1 MSLQKFIAAQFRKPS
16 GRFGS
21 LVMTRLM
28 NRVNRQIAERTI
40 ALLDLDPAHQTL
52 EIGFGGGVALSL
64 VAERLTTGVISGVDF
79 SEDMVRRAER
89 KFQGWIARGRMQLK
103 AGDVSRLPYPEASFD
118 RVYTINTIYFWP
130 DALQGMNEIR
140 RVLRDGGR
148 AAVSIRSKE
157 KMENHRVTQHGF
169 RLFSPNDLADLM
181 RESGFRDVGID
192 HRDPEHWYD
201 QVIGIGTR

>member
-40 ALLDLDPAHQTL
+40 ALLDLDPTHQIL

-64 VAERLTTGVISGVDF
+64 VAGHLTTGVISGVDF

-89 KFQGWIARGRMQLK
+89 KFQG
-103 AGDVSRLPYPEASFD
+103 
-118 RVYTINTIYFWP
+118 
-130 DALQGMNEIR
+130 
-140 RVLRDGGR
+140 
-148 AAVSIRSKE
+148 
-157 KMENHRVTQHGF
+157 
-169 RLFSPNDLADLM
+169 
-181 RESGFRDVGID
+181 
-192 HRDPEHWYD
+192 
-201 QVIGIGTR
+201 